1 MDYLGQLEKILE
13 SKYRLLT
20 METYDTDR
28 VVELF
33 TQLSRFS
40 NKAFYMSQPNA
51 GMHRLGAAHIIIPRT
66 QTAKDQLDHIENTR
80 HFGIYILRD
89 FNYALDDKKIIAQLK
104 DIATSPEAKVIIFLS
119 EFVDLPR
126 ELKPYTMRSKH
137 QLKHAI

>member
-13 SKYRLLT
+13 SRYRLLT
-20 METYDTDR
+20 VETYDTDR
-28 VVELF
+28 VVDLF

-40 NKAFYMSQPNA
+40 NKAFYMSQPNE
-51 GMHRLGAAHIIIPRT
+51 GMHRLGAAHITIPRSK
-66 QTAKDQLDHIENTR
+66 TAKEQLEHIENTR

-89 FNYALDDKKIIAQLK
+89 FNYALDDPKIITQLK
-104 DIATSPEAKVIIFLS
+104 SIATGPDAKVIIFLS
-119 EFVDLPR
+119 EFVDLPK

>member
-13 SKYRLLT
+13 SKYRLVS

-28 VVELF
+28 VVDLF

-51 GMHRLGAAHIIIPRT
+51 GMHRLGASHITIPRT
-66 QTAKDQLDHIENTR
+66 QTARDQLDHIENTR

-89 FNYALDDKKIIAQLK
+89 FNYALEDRKIVARLK
-104 DIATSPEAKVIIFLS
+104 DIATSPDAKVVIFLS

-126 ELKPYTMRSKH
+126 ELKPYTMRAKH
-137 QLKHAI
+137 QLKQAV